1 MPDRLPEIANLI
13 IILVL
18 NMLTVELCRFC
29 LGKVGIVID
38 VNRRWEPVIRI
49 FFVLLTEMK

>member
-1 MPDRLPEIANLI
+1 MRVCMPDRLPEIANLI

-29 LGKVGIVID
+29 LG
-38 VNRRWEPVIRI
+38 
-49 FFVLLTEMK
+49 